1 MNKKQWFALAFS
13 FMLIGFM
20 FIGLDQMNGSCL
32 NAFLEFNII
41 QAKQGIP
48 TDLVLSDIWCVVNSE
63 MYEPFIYLFHALWIV
78 FMILGFMEKKK

>member
-1 MNKKQWFALAFS
+1 MNRKQWVVLTWS
-13 FMLIGFM
+13 FVLIGFM

-41 QAKQGIP
+41 SAKQGIP

-63 MYEPFIYLFHALWIV
+63 MFEPFIYLSYALSIV
-78 FMILGFMEKKK
+78 FMILGLMEKKQ